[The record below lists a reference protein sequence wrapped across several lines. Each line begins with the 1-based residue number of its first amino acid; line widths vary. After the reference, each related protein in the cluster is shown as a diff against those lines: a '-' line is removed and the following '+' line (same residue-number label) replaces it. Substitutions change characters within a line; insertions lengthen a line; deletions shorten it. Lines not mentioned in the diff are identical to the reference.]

1 MSNVTISNNE
11 ARLLGNQTLQRGPNT
26 RLDIESTKGGIVT
39 AENSTMMHQHSAN
52 KNQNLDVRP
61 TKGVVDHG
69 SIKRPR
75 GVRPDD
81 EDEEEEVVDD
91 VDDSNSNN
99 SHDDEEDHRRGE
111 AIGTHRKEDQTV
123 VGHHDDMLLNSRNEL
138 GGTVNRFTSS
148 HHTTNKN

>member
-1 MSNVTISNNE
+1 
-11 ARLLGNQTLQRGPNT
+11 
-26 RLDIESTKGGIVT
+26 
-39 AENSTMMHQHSAN
+39 MMHQHSAN
-52 KNQNLDVRP
+52 KNQQQNLDVRP

-75 GVRPDD
+75 AQPDD

-99 SHDDEEDHRRGE
+99 SHDDDEDHHHRRGE
-111 AIGTHRKEDQTV
+111 AIGTHRKEDQT
-123 VGHHDDMLLNSRNEL
+123 GHNDDMLINSRNEL